1 GLCDHLTVI
10 EELREADP
18 SRTDG
23 ELRNML
29 AGFLFYGDDVFKPV
43 SALSGGEKGR
53 LALLKLM
60 MARPTLLLLDE
71 PTNHLDMDSREV
83 LEDALIEF
91 EGTIL
96 FVSHDRYFI
105 NRVATRI
112 LELRDGALT
121 SFEGN
126 WSDYQ
131 AFLEARKAAAGMP
144 AYLDSGLTKTEAA
157 RRRRAER
164 EEAQC
169 AKEARQRVSQV
180 EKEIAQAE
188 QRLKQIETA
197 MADPAA
203 LSEADIMALSGEYEQ
218 LQQQL
223 DALMEEW
230 EQALSAADMA

>member
-1 GLCDHLTVI
+1 MIG
-10 EELREADP
+10 
-18 SRTDG
+18 SRYH
-23 ELRNML
+23 
-29 AGFLFYGDDVFKPV
+29 F
-43 SALSGGEKGR
+43 
-53 LALLKLM
+53 
-60 MARPTLLLLDE
+60 
-71 PTNHLDMDSREV
+71 EV
-83 LEDALIEF
+83 TPL
-91 EGTIL
+91 
-96 FVSHDRYFI
+96 FI
-105 NRVATRI
+105 NRVATYTGTA
-112 LELRDGALT
+112 DGGSHVVEQL
-121 SFEGN
+121 G
-126 WSDYQ
+126 DIK
-131 AFLEARKAAAGMP
+131 FLGARKAAAGMP

-164 EEAQC
+164 EDAQC

-223 DALMEEW
+223 DALMEE